1 MRAFFLLLALLFL
14 PFPGMGTE
22 LASSIDEMLHL
33 SVQASN
39 VRLRAGAGTNF
50 EVLGKAS
57 QGSKHASR
65 YIADARTSKDRTGQP
80 WYQLMARVEQQ
91 SDLDVIKLERPCWI
105 RGDFVRT
112 RPLTDEEKLKAAPL
126 FTRTDQTLSQKPV
139 EKNGPALQPTTPK
152 ADQSPV
158 RHAMPDA
165 PALSAMQNKAP
176 AAQAAHFQAPEMA
189 QPAMQDTAPTAQ
201 EKSPALSAA
210 SSAAKERPAA
220 QSAPVWQERPAV
232 STPITGRTSSSE
244 APQDDRPAGNVTP
257 PASPVLPAAQNS
269 AEKTRT
275 TVPLWEGAI
284 RKDIGFTMWFDVQGE
299 QAIGELRYAKSNTPI
314 RLVGSLYEDRLFLR
328 EMLDDGRHS
337 GFISGTVKDG
347 TFTGEWRSP
356 GKISKNGDHFTY
368 AKGATFPMTARL
380 QMGRGHL
387 AVDWQTLPENIE
399 GSYRYSYGEYDSE
412 GTLNVRR
419 DGEDRVAFNISS
431 VNGAPGFHTADLP
444 HEGWIEGR
452 LEGNVLIH
460 EDSRDCAVKMTF
472 LEELID
478 VSYLPGRTCPGRFGL
493 NASVIGMFR
502 KVGAK

>member
-176 AAQAAHFQAPEMA
+176 AAQAA
-189 QPAMQDTAPTAQ
+189 MQDTAPTAQ

-244 APQDDRPAGNVTP
+244 EPQNARPADNVTP
-257 PASPVLPAAQNS
+257 PASPVLPSAQNS

-275 TVPLWEGAI
+275 TVPLWEGVI
-284 RKDIGFTMWFDVQGE
+284 RKNIGFTMWFDVQGE
-299 QAIGELRYAKSNTPI
+299 QAIGELRYAKSGTPI
-314 RLVGSLYEDRLFLR
+314 RLVGSLYGDKLFLR

-337 GFISGTVKDG
+337 GFLSGIVKDG

-356 GKISKNGDHFTY
+356 GKISRNGDHFSY
-368 AKGATFPMTARL
+368 AEGVTFPMTAHL

-399 GSYRYSYGEYDSE
+399 GTYRYSYGEYDSE

-419 DGEDRVAFNISS
+419 VGEDRVAFNISS
-431 VNGAPGFHTADLP
+431 VNGAPSFHMANLP
-444 HEGWIEGR
+444 TEGWIEGR
-452 LEGNVLIH
+452 VEGNVLIH
-460 EDSRDCAVKMTF
+460 EDAHDCAVKMTF

-493 NASVIGMFR
+493 NAAVIGMFR
-502 KVGAK
+502 KVEAK